1 MLINTSIMTSA
12 SSSASRI
19 TSLFFILNS
28 LTIIHGF
35 HQVLVSPKSSF
46 QYKTFISSNSRI
58 FASSSES
65 EESSKNNWDEN
76 DFFSQRNNLS
86 NDLKEFNSRE
96 LNNMQQKATERLR
109 EKLEAIPE
117 GDNDASNIMNEI
129 RTERILKES
138 LLEEQFL
145 SGDELHEL
153 RLEIQDIEKDL
164 RKSIKER
171 DSLKAEVMRQKLR
184 EHQNKDPEFVY
195 KEKMIELE
203 KARNDGS
210 SDKRVKKLERE
221 VSDVRSSIT
230 QLNLEGLWVGKYGS
244 HGYELINVTYTGDTM
259 IAYKLTGDKNV
270 PKGEITFKVDLS
282 HDKMASDLDPIA
294 LTESASKQWGIQHL
308 FRFVG
313 HGQVASEGFKSPQWM
328 DGQLIM
334 VGDYFSFA
342 WVPIG
347 HQIFFGRPSGEL
359 VLKMLKDYE
368 TNAIYQNQ
376 DSKAIIGL
384 LKRCLSE
391 TEYIE
396 HEGEKDFESNIF
408 FDGDDELGAF
418 Q

>member
-1 MLINTSIMTSA
+1 M
-12 SSSASRI
+12 
-19 TSLFFILNS
+19 
-28 LTIIHGF
+28 
-35 HQVLVSPKSSF
+35 
-46 QYKTFISSNSRI
+46 I
-58 FASSSES
+58 FY
-65 EESSKNNWDEN
+65 
-76 DFFSQRNNLS
+76 R
-86 NDLKEFNSRE
+86 
-96 LNNMQQKATERLR
+96 
-109 EKLEAIPE
+109 
-117 GDNDASNIMNEI
+117 
-129 RTERILKES
+129 
-138 LLEEQFL
+138 
-145 SGDELHEL
+145 
-153 RLEIQDIEKDL
+153 
-164 RKSIKER
+164 
-171 DSLKAEVMRQKLR
+171 
-184 EHQNKDPEFVY
+184 
-195 KEKMIELE
+195 
-203 KARNDGS
+203 
-210 SDKRVKKLERE
+210 
-221 VSDVRSSIT
+221 
-230 QLNLEGLWVGKYGS
+230 YGS

-313 HGQVASEGFKSPQWM
+313 HGQVASEGFQNPQWM

-347 HQIFFGRPSGEL
+347 HQIFFGRPSGDL

-408 FDGDDELGAF
+408 FDKNDEFGAF